1 MKEDAKIVLNYDN
14 NSATLTTSNIK
25 KNLFLGKLI
34 DVGYSNQKLNIF
46 LDYFQ
51 VEKKDIKLS
60 PDNKKTIM
68 ITSDNIDNIVK
79 NWSINNMKKI
89 FNEIFN
95 SPTSPILIDRYLS
108 EFTVELKNDSLIF
121 RDKMNYERDI
131 HLESGYDEKNDVI
144 INIPKNMNHTN
155 VEKLLKT
162 IMKNVS
168 PLSIIEN
175 IDEKTFLLKTISSP
189 YHRLIEESEKKEHQR
204 DFLDKKISMNKKK
217 QKNQDLE
224 R

>member
-1 MKEDAKIVLNYDN
+1 MKENAKIVLNYDN

-95 SPTSPILIDRYLS
+95 SPTSPILIDEYLS
-108 EFTVELKNDSLIF
+108 KFTVELKNDSLIF
-121 RDKMNYERDI
+121 RDN
-131 HLESGYDEKNDVI
+131 LESGYDEKNDVI

-168 PLSIIEN
+168 PLSIIKN
-175 IDEKTFLLKTISSP
+175 INEKTFLLKTISSP

-204 DFLDKKISMNKKK
+204 DFLDKKISMNKNK